1 MLRRI
6 MEDGDGIAHQDPL
19 ASTLDTVLRDGVLR
33 AHHLLRALEIEAA
46 AFAADLAADPLAA
59 DLHAQADRC
68 RADLANLADLIDLL
82 PLDPSIALT
91 EPSDDFVAAI
101 AARCRPEEGADDAPW

>member
-1 MLRRI
+1 M
-6 MEDGDGIAHQDPL
+6 
-19 ASTLDTVLRDGVLR
+19 LRDGVLR

-68 RADLANLADLIDLL
+68 RADLADLIDLL

-91 EPSDDFVAAI
+91 EPSDADV
-101 AARCRPEEGADDAPW
+101 AARCRPEEASDATPWEVTFPAPIQ